1 MAPQPTPHH
10 QKLHALAGAW
20 IGDEVLAD
28 TPWMPGGRAQSFVRA
43 QLALGRF
50 FLEQDYRQERDGQ
63 ETFRAKALVT
73 FDLDRNEYRLFWFDN
88 LGFAPAEPA
97 GGAWD
102 GNTLTVLRKSPR
114 ALARHAITIRN
125 AQEYEQIIEN
135 SWDGGVSWTPVMT
148 GLYRRHSDDPSPLP
162 HVA

>member
-10 QKLHALAGAW
+10 NRLHALAGAW
-20 IGDEVLAD
+20 MGEEVVAD
-28 TPWMPGGRAQSFVRA
+28 TPWMPGGKARSFVTA
-43 QLALGRF
+43 KPVLGSF

-63 ETFRAKALVT
+63 ETFRAKGLFT

-88 LGFAPAEPA
+88 LGFAPADPA

-102 GNTLTVLRKSPR
+102 GNTLSVIRKSSR
-114 ALARHAITIRN
+114 ALARHTITIRSPH
-125 AQEYEQIIEN
+125 EYEQVIEN
-135 SWDGGVSWTPVMT
+135 SWDEGASWMPVTT
-148 GLYRRHSDDPSPLP
+148 GLYRRRSDDHSPLS